1 MSAQTRKHKIHGIE
15 VEQVSYQGK
24 WYTGVAARVQ
34 IAEQADP
41 DDIRQDGHGYHVTRV
56 EIIQMGDKWAY
67 HCMVEYPVGS
77 GVIRPGTDFID
88 LSDKAGIAKAE
99 TSAIGRALG
108 LHGIAIEEG
117 IASAEEMRRSGATPD
132 DAPASTQRSSFAAR
146 PPVIHAPAD
155 KPAPAADIAPVP
167 PEMAQAAREAA
178 AAAATV
184 TKEPYRTATPTQ
196 WDTIRRGCTALDQ
209 EPPEPPISFEEA
221 SALIAELSEK
231 YKRQAAERQKA
242 GAR

>member
-41 DDIRQDGHGYHVTRV
+41 DTIRQDGHGYHVMSV
-56 EIIQMGDKWAY
+56 AIIQLGDKWAY

-77 GVIRPGTDFID
+77 GVVRPGTDFID
-88 LSDKAGIAKAE
+88 LADKAGIAKAE

-117 IASAEEMRRSGATPD
+117 IASAEEMRRSGVAPD
-132 DAPASTQRSSFAAR
+132 DAPTQPAFVAR
-146 PPVIHAPAD
+146 PPVIRAPAD
-155 KPAPAADIAPVP
+155 EPAAK
-167 PEMAQAAREAA
+167 EAR
-178 AAAATV
+178 
-184 TKEPYRTATPTQ
+184 KFATPDQ
-196 WDTIRRGCTALDQ
+196 WTRLRKACELLAI
-209 EPPEPPISFEEA
+209 EPPEAPLEYERA
-221 SALIAELSEK
+221 ENLLHEYMETWKRLSAQ
-231 YKRQAAERQKA
+231 RQRERVT
-242 GAR
+242 R

>member
-41 DDIRQDGHGYHVTRV
+41 DTIRQDGHGYHVTRV

-132 DAPASTQRSSFAAR
+132 DAPAQSQFAVR
-146 PPVIHAPAD
+146 PPVLHKPAD
-155 KPAPAADIAPVP
+155 KPAAGLLPATMMAAEK
-167 PEMAQAAREAA
+167 PEPR
-178 AAAATV
+178 
-184 TKEPYRTATPTQ
+184 KFATPDQ
-196 WDTIRRGCTALDQ
+196 WTRLRKACELLHIDA
-209 EPPEPPISFEEA
+209 PEAPLTYEQAENLLGEYTGTWQRL
-221 SALIAELSEK
+221 SA
-231 YKRQAAERQKA
+231 QRQKDA
-242 GAR
+242 LGAKA

>member
-41 DDIRQDGHGYHVTRV
+41 DTIRQDGHGYHVLRV
-56 EIIQMGDKWAY
+56 EIIPVGDKWAY

-77 GVIRPGTDFID
+77 GVVRPGTDFID
-88 LSDKAGIAKAE
+88 LADKAGIAKAE

-117 IASAEEMRRSGATPD
+117 IASAEEMRRSGVAPD
-132 DAPASTQRSSFAAR
+132 DAPAAAPQQRPFTAN
-146 PPVIHAPAD
+146 PPVIRPA
-155 KPAPAADIAPVP
+155 V
-167 PEMAQAAREAA
+167 
-178 AAAATV
+178 
-184 TKEPYRTATPTQ
+184 
-196 WDTIRRGCTALDQ
+196 
-209 EPPEPPISFEEA
+209 
-221 SALIAELSEK
+221 
-231 YKRQAAERQKA
+231 
-242 GAR
+242 

>member
-41 DDIRQDGHGYHVTRV
+41 DTIRQDGHGYHVMSV
-56 EIIQMGDKWAY
+56 AILPVGDKWAY

-77 GVIRPGTDFID
+77 GVVRPGTDFID
-88 LSDKAGIAKAE
+88 LADKAGIAKAE

-117 IASAEEMRRSGATPD
+117 IASAEEMRRSGVAPD
-132 DAPASTQRSSFAAR
+132 DAPTQQPFVAR
-146 PPVIHAPAD
+146 PPVIHAAVDEPASH
-155 KPAPAADIAPVP
+155 AG
-167 PEMAQAAREAA
+167 
-178 AAAATV
+178 
-184 TKEPYRTATPTQ
+184 KEQRKFATPDQ
-196 WDTIRRGCTALDQ
+196 WTRLRKACELLNI
-209 EPPEPPISFEEA
+209 EPPDAPLEYDRAENLLHEYMETWKRL
-221 SALIAELSEK
+221 SAQ
-231 YKRQAAERQKA
+231 RQREGVTR
-242 GAR
+242 